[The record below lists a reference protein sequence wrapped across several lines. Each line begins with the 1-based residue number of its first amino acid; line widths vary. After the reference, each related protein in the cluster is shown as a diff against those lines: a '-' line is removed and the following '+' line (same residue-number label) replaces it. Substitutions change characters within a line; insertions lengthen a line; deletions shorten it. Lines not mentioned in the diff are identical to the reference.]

1 MDIRRL
7 SRIDLNLLVAFEVL
21 LEERNVSRAAAR
33 LFVTQPAMS
42 KTLAR
47 LRGTFDDQLFIR
59 TAHGIEPTPRALQLQ
74 RLLAPVLEG
83 AQQLMEPAEFDPA
96 TWQGEFVIAITETA
110 GVALLPPLMALLQRE
125 ARGVRIKTVTR
136 VEHQLEQL
144 AAGNLDFA
152 VHMRQSHYSDEFD
165 VTELT
170 STHAVALVRRGHPLV
185 GRKFS
190 WETLVEYPYIKL
202 YIPDFE
208 DIEVVRRTGLNRQQ
222 MIDAAT
228 PFETSHLMTALAV
241 VRRTDC
247 VLLLPP
253 FIRHTSLIGEAIEIL
268 DVPASTAAVEYLL
281 VSHRRIANSPP
292 HQWLSGCIVQT
303 VEQLKAADI

>member
-7 SRIDLNLLVAFEVL
+7 SRIDLNLLVAFQVL

-47 LRGTFDDQLFIR
+47 LRDTFDDPLFIR

-74 RLLAPVLEG
+74 QLLGPVLEG

-110 GVALLPPLMALLQRE
+110 GVTLLPPLMERLQRE
-125 ARGVRIKTVTR
+125 ARGVRIKTLTR

-170 STHAVALVRRGHPLV
+170 SANAVALVRKGHPLIGNEV
-185 GRKFS
+185 NFEALLK
-190 WETLVEYPYIKL
+190 YPNIRL
-202 YIPDFE
+202 YIPDFD
-208 DIEVVRRTGLNRQQ
+208 DIEIVRRTGLTRQQ
-222 MIDAAT
+222 MIDAST

-247 VLLLPP
+247 ILMLPP
-253 FIRHTSLIGEAIEIL
+253 FIRHKSLIGEAIEII
-268 DVPASTAAVEYLL
+268 DVPSMGSNIDYLL
-281 VSHRRIANSPP
+281 VSHRRVTNSPP
-292 HQWLSGCIVQT
+292 HQWLRACIENT
-303 VEQLKAADI
+303 VAELKATRT